1 MTRRP
6 ENARPNAL
14 PGLPKAVFAR
24 RLLVLPR
31 SSLENFA
38 GTTTSM
44 NTIFH
49 FVALHGYSM
58 LFAAVFARQIGLPVP
73 ANLFLLAAGA
83 IAASGS
89 LKMGAAVGLA
99 VTACL
104 LADWL
109 WYEAGRWRGDRVL
122 HFLQGFAPDPDA
134 ADQNA
139 RKTFARF
146 GPSMLLVAKFLP
158 GLDAVA
164 PPLAGTSGTSR
175 TRFLILEALG
185 AGLWSTTYSA
195 LGYFFSHDL
204 NRAVAFVSRM
214 GTVLLAATAA
224 AITVYIIHK
233 LASSVRRKKRLWKQN
248 RAPNRQPESNQEP
261 MFFGRA
267 DESLFVPAFATANSH
282 PSLGLACR
290 WAIESSVERRR
301 TNDTGPETG
310 SNKRSTRGD

>member
-1 MTRRP
+1 
-6 ENARPNAL
+6 
-14 PGLPKAVFAR
+14 
-24 RLLVLPR
+24 
-31 SSLENFA
+31 
-38 GTTTSM
+38 M

-83 IAASGS
+83 IAAAGT

-122 HFLQGFAPDPDA
+122 HFLHGFAPDPDA

-139 RKTFARF
+139 KKTFARF
-146 GPSMLLVAKFLP
+146 GPSILLVAKFLP

-175 TRFLILEALG
+175 TRFLMLEALG

-233 LASSVRRKKRLWKQN
+233 LTSSIRRKNRKQDS
-248 RAPNRQPESNQEP
+248 APNKQPESNHEL

-267 DESLFVPAFATANSH
+267 DESVLIPAFADANSL
-282 PSLGLACR
+282 SSIALSCQWVL
-290 WAIESSVERRR
+290 ESSIERRR
-301 TNDTGPETG
+301 TDNTALETG
-310 SNKRSTRGD
+310 ASKRSTGGD